1 MITLL
6 GIIAGFGLIISAMVI
21 GGSPWDFVNLQSVL
35 IVLGGTIAIT
45 VVSFSVKDL
54 TQIPSA
60 LWRMMSYKT
69 NDPQEVGVTMIKI
82 AEKARSGGVI
92 ALDQVSKTLDDEPFL
107 QKGLELAIDGAKP
120 EEIETILKQE
130 IYSNATIQSKSVDLL
145 RRSAE
150 VAPAM
155 GLIGTLVGLVQML
168 GNLSDPSTIG
178 PAMAVA
184 LLTTFYGAILAH
196 MVLIPLSS
204 KAERNSHNESTLN
217 LLYLTGILS
226 IGREENP
233 RRLEMQLNAMLPQKN
248 RISYYE

>member
-6 GIIAGFGLIISAMVI
+6 GIIAGFGLIISAMII

-54 TQIPSA
+54 AQIPSA

-217 LLYLTGILS
+217 LLYLTGVLS

>member
-6 GIIAGFGLIISAMVI
+6 GIFIGFGLIISAMII
-21 GGSPWDFVNLQSVL
+21 GGSPMDFINLQSVL
-35 IVLGGTIAIT
+35 IVLGGTTAIT

-54 TQIPSA
+54 MQIPNA
-60 LWRMMSYKT
+60 LWRLMIYRT
-69 NDPQEVGVTMIKI
+69 HDPQEVGVTMIQI
-82 AEKARSGGVI
+82 AEKARTGGMI
-92 ALDQVSKTLDDEPFL
+92 SLEQISKTFDHEPFL
-107 QKGLELAIDGAKP
+107 QKGLELAVDGAKV
-120 EEIETILKQE
+120 EEIENILKQE

-196 MVLIPLSS
+196 MVLIPLST

-217 LLYLTGILS
+217 LLYLTGVLS

-248 RISYYE
+248 RISYYD

>member
-1 MITLL
+1 VITLL
-6 GIIAGFGLIISAMVI
+6 GIFFGFGLIISAMII

-35 IVLGGTIAIT
+35 IVLGGTVAIT

-54 TQIPSA
+54 AQIPNA

-69 NDPQEVGVTMIKI
+69 HDPQEVGVTMIKI
-82 AEKARSGGVI
+82 AEKARSGGMI
-92 ALDQVSKTLDDEPFL
+92 TLEQVSKTLNNEPFL
-107 QKGLELAIDGAKP
+107 QKGLELAVDGAKP
-120 EEIETILKQE
+120 EDIENILKQE

-217 LLYLTGILS
+217 LLYLTGVMS

-233 RRLEMQLNAMLPQKN
+233 RRLEMQLNAMLPQKS